1 MFDCSVWWRIA
12 LLYFFSCNCTCFEQN
27 ESIKVQN
34 FRLLTAHV
42 KSHDSCTFIGP
53 LKYKILAKK
62 YRGVISYDPEY
73 WCKTWRK
80 TDLLFQ
86 KWQEFGEIWPEH
98 SKVSKTCTFIC
109 SYCAKYVMF
118 DLKNTEELS
127 FMTLKGDAKFEEK
140 LTCGLEN
147 DMRNMAN
154 FHQSNWKSQNWHID
168 GILLSKVGKV
178 WA

>member
-53 LKYKILAKK
+53 LKYEILAKK

-86 KWQEFGEIWPEH
+86 KWQEFGEIWLEH
-98 SKVSKTCTFIC
+98 SKVYKNCIFAC
-109 SYCAKYVMF
+109 SYCAKYLMF
-118 DLKNTEELS
+118 DLKKYRGDIFHGIEGWCKIWKITVLWFRKWHEECSKFLPEH
-127 FMTLKGDAKFEEK
+127 LK
-140 LTCGLEN
+140 
-147 DMRNMAN
+147 
-154 FHQSNWKSQNWHID
+154 I
-168 GILLSKVGKV
+168 
-178 WA
+178 